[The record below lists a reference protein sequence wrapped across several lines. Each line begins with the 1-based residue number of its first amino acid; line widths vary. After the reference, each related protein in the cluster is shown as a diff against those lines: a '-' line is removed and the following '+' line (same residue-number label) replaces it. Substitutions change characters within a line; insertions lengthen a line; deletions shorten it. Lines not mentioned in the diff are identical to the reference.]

1 MDVQAASRN
10 YRLVQKIATGGM
22 AEVFLARLEGPE
34 GFERQVVI
42 KKILKRWAHNED
54 VLSLFRDEA
63 RIGARLD
70 HHNVVQVLDYGKSG
84 DDTYLVLEYVEGRNL
99 SELITAAAD
108 RGRYLPSVTVAFAC
122 AEVCSALDHIHRRT
136 DRTGE
141 ALEVVHRDINP
152 ANVLLSHGGDV
163 KLTDF
168 GVAAGLHREL
178 KTAHGIL
185 RGTFPYMSPE
195 QTRCRPLDGR
205 SDIFSMGIVLY
216 EALTARHPFAE
227 DEDYLTIKNIQDLTP
242 PPPDEHRGDLDA
254 ALCAIVMRCL
264 EKDPEDRYATAR
276 ALQDDLTGWLRA
288 KRATY
293 GAGRLA
299 RLMAECFPA
308 SERAGDAID
317 PVRITL
323 GPTSPGRSNPLLDLS
338 LLDRRGPQ
346 RIGGAIE
353 PKEATAD
360 PDDTAVTEVEALPD
374 SVSDV
379 PVPGFFPHTFD
390 SADDLP
396 VIRTPQ
402 REWSD
407 AGRRKREAAAATGT
421 MDRPI
426 PRGPISMD
434 KVQRATGPAR
444 ARRPDAG
451 RFGWVPWALLLIGL
465 VYAAIVAFDK
475 LG

>member
-1 MDVQAASRN
+1 
-10 YRLVQKIATGGM
+10 M
-22 AEVFLARLEGPE
+22 AEVFLALLEGPE

-42 KKILKRWAHNED
+42 KKILKRWAHNAD

-108 RGRYLPSVTVAFAC
+108 RGRYLPAVTVCFVTSEC
-122 AEVCSALDHIHRRT
+122 CSALDHIHRRT

-141 ALEVVHRDINP
+141 ALGVVHRDINP
-152 ANVLLSHGGDV
+152 ANILLSQSGDV

-205 SDIFSMGIVLY
+205 SDIFSIGICLY

-242 PPPDEHRGDLDA
+242 PPPDEHRGDLDN

-264 EKDPEDRYATAR
+264 EKEPEDRYQSAR
-276 ALQDDLTGWLRA
+276 DLQDDLTGWLRA

-299 RLMAECFPA
+299 RLMTECFPE
-308 SERAGDAID
+308 SERQGDRVDAT
-317 PVRITL
+317 RITL

-353 PKEATAD
+353 PTGSDSGVAEDETS
-360 PDDTAVTEVEALPD
+360 VTEVEANPDTSQDAFESPARAPRSDFLPEFT
-374 SVSDV
+374 
-379 PVPGFFPHTFD
+379 P
-390 SADDLP
+390 SADDMP

-402 REWSD
+402 LEWTDRSS
-407 AGRRKREAAAATGT
+407 RRRADLE
-421 MDRPI
+421 PVL
-426 PRGPISMD
+426 PRGPMSMD
-434 KVQRATGPAR
+434 RVRKAEGPSISR
-444 ARRPDAG
+444 EPPG
-451 RFGWVPWALLLIGL
+451 RWAWVPWALLMVALSI
-465 VYAAIVAFDK
+465 AAVWAFQN
-475 LG
+475 L

>member
-1 MDVQAASRN
+1 
-10 YRLVQKIATGGM
+10 M

-34 GFERQVVI
+34 GFERQVVV
-42 KKILKRWAHNED
+42 KKILKRWSHNAD

-108 RGRYLPSVTVAFAC
+108 RGRYLPGVTVAFVTSEC
-122 AEVCSALDHIHRRT
+122 CSALDHIHRRT

-141 ALEVVHRDINP
+141 ALGVVHRDINP
-152 ANVLLSHGGDV
+152 ANILLSQSGDV

-205 SDIFSMGIVLY
+205 SDIFSIGICLY
-216 EALTARHPFAE
+216 EALTARHPFAD
-227 DEDYLTIKNIQDLTP
+227 DEDYLTIKNIQDLAP

-264 EKDPEDRYATAR
+264 EKEPEDRYQTAR
-276 ALQDDLTGWLRA
+276 ELQDDLVGWLRA

-299 RLMAECFPA
+299 RLMTECFPE
-308 SERAGDAID
+308 SEHRGDQVDAT
-317 PVRITL
+317 RITL
-323 GPTSPGRSNPLLDLS
+323 GPTSPGRVNPLLDLS

-346 RIGGAIE
+346 RIGGAIDPVRKDDAVSDPAAE
-353 PKEATAD
+353 TLRDEIEAD
-360 PDDTAVTEVEALPD
+360 PDPSLDE
-374 SVSDV
+374 
-379 PVPGFFPHTFD
+379 PVPRRAPRSEFLPEFTP
-390 SADDLP
+390 SADDMP
-396 VIRTPQ
+396 VIRTPVLDW
-402 REWSD
+402 ED
-407 AGRRKREAAAATGT
+407 HHRRRAE
-421 MDRPI
+421 MDRSLPTV
-426 PRGPISMD
+426 PRGPMSMD
-434 KVQRATGPAR
+434 RVRKAEGP
-444 ARRPDAG
+444 G
-451 RFGWVPWALLLIGL
+451 RKPPGRWAWVPWAVLMVALSI
-465 VYAAIVAFDK
+465 AAVWAVTT
-475 LG
+475 L